1 MRGVPA
7 FAPARAAVC
16 GRGRVLDVNAA
27 GWLRSSAGRGRART
41 APAGPDTAGG
51 GWNADLAKAVAER
64 EVPLGL
70 THNRASVSVSGPNG
84 DYWLDPGC
92 THVLA
97 QVKADL
103 RAQLEYAR
111 EQEIAAGVRADVFV
125 ASLTTTHVA
134 DRPTGADVVL
144 DRLTD
149 RREVRA
155 GASASRE

>member
-1 MRGVPA
+1 MRGAPA

-41 APAGPDTAGG
+41 APAGPVSDTDAD
-51 GWNADLAKAVAER
+51 ADLAKAVAER

>member
-41 APAGPDTAGG
+41 APAGPVSDTDAD
-51 GWNADLAKAVAER
+51 ADLAKAVAER

>member
-1 MRGVPA
+1 M
-7 FAPARAAVC
+7 
-16 GRGRVLDVNAA
+16 NAA

-41 APAGPDTAGG
+41 APAGPVSDTDAD
-51 GWNADLAKAVAER
+51 ADLAKAVAER

>member
-1 MRGVPA
+1 M
-7 FAPARAAVC
+7 C

-41 APAGPDTAGG
+41 APAGPVSDTDAD
-51 GWNADLAKAVAER
+51 ADLAKAVAER